1 MKRICTSLFL
11 FAEFFT
17 TGAQTTLW
25 VDFSKPA
32 YKLYGDM
39 PVERKEFEVENGSG
53 GLNGFA
59 SANESRAG
67 SITWNNSDSL
77 WKLQLYAL
85 NLPFDEG
92 KVRLYRIYEQ
102 HSSYQEKSQDDTLA
116 IESQSSIHLYGVK

>member
-11 FAEFFT
+11 FVEFFT
-17 TGAQTTLW
+17 TSAQTTLW

-39 PVERKEFEVENGSG
+39 PVECKEFEVENGSG

-59 SANESRAG
+59 SANESGAG

-102 HSSYQEKSQDDTLA
+102 HSSYQEKSKDDTLA
-116 IESQSSIHLYGVK
+116 IES